1 MLRYEVTLEVEP
13 GLAAA
18 LEAWMRRTHVPE
30 MGATGCFLRIRFDR
44 ASDTRYRTCY
54 HAATAADLNRYLAEH
69 APEGFPRAYQSPGRL
84 GRSWARGNSPRLLY
98 PPGYLGDIMRHF
110 LIVLALAVAIACG
123 KPANAGRA

>member
-13 GLAAA
+13 RLAAA

-44 ASDTRYRTCY
+44 ASGTRFRTCY

-69 APEGFPRAYQSPGRL
+69 APEMRDRFSRRFPTGISVSRETWEEL
-84 GRSWARGNSPRLLY
+84 DTWE
-98 PPGYLGDIMRHF
+98 
-110 LIVLALAVAIACG
+110 
-123 KPANAGRA
+123 